1 MKKILLLLLFSILPF
16 SLSIASFLDNSD
28 AYEKVSS
35 NISSEGY
42 VNKNSWKVIR
52 YDPPYYIIQG
62 DIISNSFDNNPIVCG
77 TYNFYYDLDKQIMQ
91 VKAITIKAYDANG
104 NLISNSGNTPFP
116 LENVDSNSVGWII
129 GNYYFYRAYNVFFD
143 RLLNYEYNI
152 HTDW

>member
-16 SLSIASFLDNSD
+16 SLSLASFLDNSA

-35 NISSEGY
+35 DISSEGY

-62 DIISNSFDNNPIVCG
+62 DIITNFFDNNSIIYG
-77 TYNFYYDLDKQIMQ
+77 TYNFYYDLNKQVMKIK
-91 VKAITIKAYDANG
+91 VIAIKTYDTNG
-104 NLISNSGNTPFP
+104 NLISDSGNLPLS
-116 LENVDSNSVGWII
+116 LENVNSNSNGWVI